1 MRKKT
6 TARVRTE
13 ATDAAAAVPQKKSG
27 PEKPARTKKEPPD
40 KRRACRRRASNAQS
54 AAGARTQAD
63 EPARTGYGGPAR
75 AGPGDT
81 EAPKPAKAAGA
92 ASTIRH
98 VQESC
103 LGCEKSQGRPVPRC
117 AALQT
122 RNSRPGRGRWPM
134 NRRGQGTG
142 ARPAPG
148 RAIRKRG
155 NGAENR
161 HKTRREQ
168 SNAGRT
174 AVRTVQQHERMGRI
188 RPISR
193 AVPTGKRTKIAMTA
207 YAAHMRG
214 RKDFYER
221 RASIC
226 MAVRASAYAQGGR
239 QTFRLLFPRDD
250 YVPANRLVDPVRKFQ
265 PRAAVLHGK
274 AGVRKECGDL
284 CARQNE
290 YVP

>member
-1 MRKKT
+1 M
-6 TARVRTE
+6 E
-13 ATDAAAAVPQKKSG
+13 ATDAAAAVPQKNPDRKNRRERKKSR
-27 PEKPARTKKEPPD
+27 RT
-40 KRRACRRRASNAQS
+40 NGGH
-54 AAGARTQAD
+54 AA
-63 EPARTGYGGPAR
+63 
-75 AGPGDT
+75 
-81 EAPKPAKAAGA
+81 
-92 ASTIRH
+92 
-98 VQESC
+98 
-103 LGCEKSQGRPVPRC
+103 

-122 RNSRPGRGRWPM
+122 RNPRPGRGRRPMNRHGRGTGARPAPGRAIRKRRSRRKRPARHPQSGMCKNPAWAAKNHKGGPYRGAPRFKRAICGPGHGRWPM
-134 NRRGQGTG
+134 NRRGRSTG

-161 HKTRREQ
+161 HKTRRKQ
-168 SNAGRT
+168 PNAGRT

-193 AVPTGKRTKIAMTA
+193 AGPTGKRTKIAMTA

-221 RASIC
+221 RASFC

>member
-1 MRKKT
+1 MAFLCAKNDGQGTHGSNRRCCSSPPKKI
-6 TARVRTE
+6 RTGKTG
-13 ATDAAAAVPQKKSG
+13 AN
-27 PEKPARTKKEPPD
+27 EKR
-40 KRRACRRRASNAQS
+40 
-54 AAGARTQAD
+54 AAGQTAGMPPPRFQ
-63 EPARTGYGGPAR
+63 R
-75 AGPGDT
+75 A
-81 EAPKPAKAAGA
+81 
-92 ASTIRH
+92 IR
-98 VQESC
+98 
-103 LGCEKSQGRPVPRC
+103 
-117 AALQT
+117 
-122 RNSRPGRGRWPM
+122 GRGADAGPM
-134 NRRGQGTG
+134 NRHGRGTG

-168 SNAGRT
+168 SNVGRA
-174 AVRTVQQHERMGRI
+174 AVRTVQQHEWMGRI

-207 YAAHMRG
+207 YVAHMRG

-226 MAVRASAYAQGGR
+226 IAVRASAYTQGGR

>member
-1 MRKKT
+1 
-6 TARVRTE
+6 
-13 ATDAAAAVPQKKSG
+13 
-27 PEKPARTKKEPPD
+27 
-40 KRRACRRRASNAQS
+40 
-54 AAGARTQAD
+54 
-63 EPARTGYGGPAR
+63 
-75 AGPGDT
+75 
-81 EAPKPAKAAGA
+81 
-92 ASTIRH
+92 
-98 VQESC
+98 
-103 LGCEKSQGRPVPRC
+103 
-117 AALQT
+117 
-122 RNSRPGRGRWPM
+122 M
-134 NRRGQGTG
+134 NRRGRGTG

-174 AVRTVQQHERMGRI
+174 AVRTVQQHEWMGRI

-221 RASIC
+221 RASFCI
-226 MAVRASAYAQGGR
+226 AVRASAYAQGGR

>member
-1 MRKKT
+1 MRKKRRPGYAWKQQT
-6 TARVRTE
+6 LLQQS
-13 ATDAAAAVPQKKSG
+13 PQKNPDRKNRRERKKSR
-27 PEKPARTKKEPPD
+27 RT
-40 KRRACRRRASNAQS
+40 NGGH
-54 AAGARTQAD
+54 AA
-63 EPARTGYGGPAR
+63 
-75 AGPGDT
+75 
-81 EAPKPAKAAGA
+81 
-92 ASTIRH
+92 
-98 VQESC
+98 
-103 LGCEKSQGRPVPRC
+103 

-122 RNSRPGRGRWPM
+122 RNPRPGRGRWPM
-134 NRRGQGTG
+134 NRHGRDTG

-174 AVRTVQQHERMGRI
+174 AVRTVQQHEWMGRI

>member
-1 MRKKT
+1 MRKKRRPGYAWKQQT
-6 TARVRTE
+6 LLQQSPKKNPDRKNRRERKKSRRTNGGH
-13 ATDAAAAVPQKKSG
+13 AAAALP
-27 PEKPARTKKEPPD
+27 
-40 KRRACRRRASNAQS
+40 
-54 AAGARTQAD
+54 
-63 EPARTGYGGPAR
+63 
-75 AGPGDT
+75 
-81 EAPKPAKAAGA
+81 
-92 ASTIRH
+92 
-98 VQESC
+98 
-103 LGCEKSQGRPVPRC
+103 
-117 AALQT
+117 T
-122 RNSRPGRGRWPM
+122 RNPRPGRGRWPM
-134 NRRGQGTG
+134 NRRGRGTG

-168 SNAGRT
+168 SNVGRA
-174 AVRTVQQHERMGRI
+174 AVRTVQQHEWMGRI

-207 YAAHMRG
+207 YVAHMRG

-226 MAVRASAYAQGGR
+226 IAVRASAYTQGGR

>member
-1 MRKKT
+1 MRKKRRPGYAWKQQT
-6 TARVRTE
+6 LPLQS
-13 ATDAAAAVPQKKSG
+13 PQKNPDRKNRRERKKSR
-27 PEKPARTKKEPPD
+27 RT
-40 KRRACRRRASNAQS
+40 NGGH
-54 AAGARTQAD
+54 AA
-63 EPARTGYGGPAR
+63 
-75 AGPGDT
+75 
-81 EAPKPAKAAGA
+81 
-92 ASTIRH
+92 
-98 VQESC
+98 
-103 LGCEKSQGRPVPRC
+103 

-122 RNSRPGRGRWPM
+122 RNPRPGRGRRPM
-134 NRRGQGTG
+134 NRHGRGTG

-174 AVRTVQQHERMGRI
+174 AVRTVQQHEWMGRI